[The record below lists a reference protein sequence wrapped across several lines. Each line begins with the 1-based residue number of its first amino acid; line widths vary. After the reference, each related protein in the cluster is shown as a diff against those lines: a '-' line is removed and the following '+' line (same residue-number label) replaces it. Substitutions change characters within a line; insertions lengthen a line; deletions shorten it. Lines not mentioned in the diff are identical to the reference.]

1 MRMVKFLG
9 MLVLWA
15 LLLVPQGGCEA
26 ALDKARD
33 NVAVLP
39 YAQRAAVS
47 KELSLEDAGMVSEFV
62 IEALLD
68 TGRFNLIERS
78 ELLAITEEHKLN
90 MSGLVDQST
99 AVAVGRLAGVKYLIA
114 GSVTGLSAKKSGM
127 SYENSQAGSVGGK
140 KNTVIA
146 NVTLRMIDVETGQIV
161 CAASGTGESASTYAQ
176 FKLKKTVT
184 TPVIGEPAAST
195 SSEAVAGTSSEAA
208 ESTSSEAVESTSAET
223 ETSES
228 ETAAGVLD
236 TSLTESATEST
247 TEGTQPVVVQ
257 HVQQTVQ
264 HTITI
269 GTTEF
274 SQVQVR
280 NALYKAVDDLVF
292 NKKFGFLAKL
302 DGKGQRRRV

>member
-15 LLLVPQGGCEA
+15 LLFVPQGACEA
-26 ALDKARD
+26 SLDRARD

-68 TGRFNLIERS
+68 AGRFNLIERS

-127 SYENSQAGSVGGK
+127 SYENSQVGSVGGK

-146 NVTLRMIDVETGQIV
+146 NVTLRMIDVETGQII

-184 TPVIGEPAAST
+184 TPVSGEAAAST
-195 SSEAVAGTSSEAA
+195 SSEAATSTA
-208 ESTSSEAVESTSAET
+208 AET
-223 ETSES
+223 ETSE
-228 ETAAGVLD
+228 GVLD
-236 TSLTESATEST
+236 TSTTEST
-247 TEGTQPVVVQ
+247 TESNTESTQPVV
-257 HVQQTVQ
+257 QQIVQ

>member
-1 MRMVKFLG
+1 MRMVKFWG

-15 LLLVPQGGCEA
+15 LLLVPQGLCEA
-26 ALDKARD
+26 SLDKARD

-68 TGRFNLIERS
+68 SGRFNLIERS

-99 AVAVGRLAGVKYLIA
+99 AVEVGRLAGVKYLIA

-184 TPVIGEPAAST
+184 TPVIGEAAASTSGEAAAST
-195 SSEAVAGTSSEAA
+195 SSEAA
-208 ESTSSEAVESTSAET
+208 ESTSAET

-228 ETAAGVLD
+228 EAAEGALD
-236 TSLTESATEST
+236 TSLTESNTEST
-247 TEGTQPVVVQ
+247 TESTQPVVQ

>member
-1 MRMVKFLG
+1 MRMVKFWG

-15 LLLVPQGGCEA
+15 LLLIPQGLCEA
-26 ALDKARD
+26 SLDKARD

-68 TGRFNLIERS
+68 SGRFNLIERS

-99 AVAVGRLAGVKYLIA
+99 AVEVGRLAGVKYLIA

-184 TPVIGEPAAST
+184 TPVIGE
-195 SSEAVAGTSSEAA
+195 AA
-208 ESTSSEAVESTSAET
+208 ESTSSTSSTSSETAASTST
-223 ETSES
+223 ETAASES
-228 ETAAGVLD
+228 ETDED
-236 TSLTESATEST
+236 TTDTST
-247 TEGTQPVVVQ
+247 TESSSAQSAAESTQPVVQ

>member
-1 MRMVKFLG
+1 MRQIKSWG
-9 MLVLWA
+9 R
-15 LLLVPQGGCEA
+15 LLLFTLLLLPWGLCEA
-26 ALDKARD
+26 AVNIDGA

-68 TGRFNLIERS
+68 AGRFNVIERS

-90 MSGLVDQST
+90 MSGLVDPST
-99 AVAVGRLAGVKYLIA
+99 AVEVGRLAGVKYLIA
-114 GSVTGLSAKKSGM
+114 GSVTGLSSKKSGM
-127 SYENSQAGSVGGK
+127 SYENSQVGSVGGN

-146 NVTLRMIDVETGQIV
+146 NVTLRMIDVETGRIV

-176 FKLKKTVT
+176 FKLKKSVT
-184 TPVIGEPAAST
+184 EDVVEEHPESVDTSAAESV
-195 SSEAVAGTSSEAA
+195 SSSEAA
-208 ESTSSEAVESTSAET
+208 ETNSSEAA
-223 ETSES
+223 SEEQS
-228 ETAAGVLD
+228 
-236 TSLTESATEST
+236 TESQQT
-247 TEGTQPVVVQ
+247 VVQ
-257 HVQQTVQ
+257 KTQLGVQ

-280 NALYKAVDDLVF
+280 NALYKAVDDLIF

>member
-1 MRMVKFLG
+1 MRMVKFWG

-15 LLLVPQGGCEA
+15 LLLVPQGLCEA
-26 ALDKARD
+26 SLDKARD

-68 TGRFNLIERS
+68 SGRFNLIERS

-99 AVAVGRLAGVKYLIA
+99 AVEVGRLAGVKYLIA

-184 TPVIGEPAAST
+184 TPVIGE
-195 SSEAVAGTSSEAA
+195 AA
-208 ESTSSEAVESTSAET
+208 ESTSSTSSTSSETAASTST
-223 ETSES
+223 ETAASES
-228 ETAAGVLD
+228 ETDED
-236 TSLTESATEST
+236 TTNTST
-247 TEGTQPVVVQ
+247 TESSSAQSAAESTQPVVQ

>member
-1 MRMVKFLG
+1 MRQIKSWG
-9 MLVLWA
+9 R
-15 LLLVPQGGCEA
+15 LLLFTLLLLPWGLCEA
-26 ALDKARD
+26 AVNIDGA

-68 TGRFNLIERS
+68 AGRFNVIERS

-90 MSGLVDQST
+90 MSGLVDPST
-99 AVAVGRLAGVKYLIA
+99 AVEVGRLAGVKYLIA
-114 GSVTGLSAKKSGM
+114 GSVTGLSSKKSGM
-127 SYENSQAGSVGGK
+127 SYENSQVGSVGGN

-146 NVTLRMIDVETGQIV
+146 NVTLRMIDVETGRIV

-176 FKLKKTVT
+176 FKLKKSVT
-184 TPVIGEPAAST
+184 ENVVEEQTESVNTSAAESGS
-195 SSEAVAGTSSEAA
+195 SSESAETNSSEAA
-208 ESTSSEAVESTSAET
+208 SEEQS
-223 ETSES
+223 
-228 ETAAGVLD
+228 
-236 TSLTESATEST
+236 TESQQT
-247 TEGTQPVVVQ
+247 VVQ
-257 HVQQTVQ
+257 KTQLGVQ

-280 NALYKAVDDLVF
+280 NALYKAVDDLIF

>member
-1 MRMVKFLG
+1 MRMVKFWG

-15 LLLVPQGGCEA
+15 LLLAPQGLCEA
-26 ALDKARD
+26 SLDKARD

-68 TGRFNLIERS
+68 SGRFNLIERS

-99 AVAVGRLAGVKYLIA
+99 AVEVGRLAGVKYLIA

-184 TPVIGEPAAST
+184 TPVIGET
-195 SSEAVAGTSSEAA
+195 A
-208 ESTSSEAVESTSAET
+208 ESTSSTSSETAESISTET

-228 ETAAGVLD
+228 EADEGVLD
-236 TSLTESATEST
+236 TSLTESNTESATQST
-247 TEGTQPVVVQ
+247 TESSQPVVQ

>member
-1 MRMVKFLG
+1 MRMVKFWG

-15 LLLVPQGGCEA
+15 LLLVPQGLCEA
-26 ALDKARD
+26 SLDKARD

-68 TGRFNLIERS
+68 SGRFNLIERS

-99 AVAVGRLAGVKYLIA
+99 AVEVGRLAGVKYLIA

-184 TPVIGEPAAST
+184 TPVIGE
-195 SSEAVAGTSSEAA
+195 AA
-208 ESTSSEAVESTSAET
+208 ESTSSTSSTS
-223 ETSES
+223 S
-228 ETAAGVLD
+228 ETAASTSTETAASESEMDED
-236 TSLTESATEST
+236 TTDTST
-247 TEGTQPVVVQ
+247 TESISAQSTTESSSAQSAAESTQPVVQ